1 MEREALKLHSI
12 TFTSL
17 SLQMNWMLKGPGH
30 TGRMMIGWKCS
41 MQAEESCSLESPMTS
56 SKLMVCRFLFIVF
69 LIGLFNVC

>member
-30 TGRMMIGWKCS
+30 AGRMMTGWKCS
-41 MQAEESCSLESPMTS
+41 MQAEESCSLSHHEQLQADGMQS
-56 SKLMVCRFLFIVF
+56 CFNCICYR
-69 LIGLFNVC
+69 LIFSC

>member
-30 TGRMMIGWKCS
+30 ARPHDDWMEMS
-41 MQAEESCSLESPMTS
+41 HASRREL
-56 SKLMVCRFLFIVF
+56 
-69 LIGLFNVC
+69 LIE